1 MLLTFGDA
9 KKFLSRYAGKA
20 GSCKDDAIVD
30 LFVKSVIQEL
40 LNRGANGNLRK
51 WQFYTQNG
59 TITLPPDLLLPVSI
73 RIDGPCAA
81 GSPGRVYDKFYEFYE
96 DATLTDCTPWEKG
109 AVEEPNTFFTQY
121 DIPLCGAR
129 ILAVPRCCEDAGA
142 HLMLYGIDKEY
153 KDIWVPRKEG
163 GKTKGEY
170 LSIQKENSKYTLAC
184 FTSFTSIEKTVT
196 KDYVRLYWYNPD
208 TQAKGLLADLR
219 PNETRPSFRRARILG
234 ADCNQSVKVTVLG
247 RVRFYDNYADSDI
260 IPITSL
266 RALKLMA
273 QTLQA
278 EDNDNIQVA
287 SYKGQRVTDVIE
299 NENRYNRTPQASVN
313 FEPETAPSGIRNI
326 I

>member
-1 MLLTFGDA
+1 MIINFGDA
-9 KKFLSRYAGKA
+9 KKVLARYAGKA
-20 GSCKDDAIVD
+20 GSCRDDSPVD

-40 LNRGANGNLRK
+40 LNRGANGNVRK

-59 TITLPPDLLLPVSI
+59 TITLPQDLLLPIKV
-73 RIDGPCAA
+73 RVDGEC
-81 GSPGRVYDKFYEFYE
+81 GGQPGNVYDKFYEFYE
-96 DATLTDCTPWEKG
+96 EASLADGVPWEKG

-121 DIPLCGAR
+121 DLPPQGAR
-129 ILAVPRCCEDAGA
+129 VLAVPRCKEDCNA
-142 HLMLYGIDKEY
+142 HFMIYGTDVEF
-153 KDIWVPRKEG
+153 KDVWMPKASG
-163 GKTKGEY
+163 GKGKGEY
-170 LSIQKENSKYTLAC
+170 LSIIYEHSKFTAAT

-196 KDYVRLYWYNPD
+196 KDYVRLCWYIPD
-208 TQAKGLLADLR
+208 TDQKGLLADFR
-219 PNETRPSFRRARILG
+219 PNETRPSFRRAKILG
-234 ADCNQSVKVTVLG
+234 IDCDKVSKVTVLG

-287 SYKGQRVTDVIE
+287 SYKGQRVTDVID
-299 NENRYNRTPQASVN
+299 NENKYNRAPQASVN
-313 FEPETAPSGIRNI
+313 FEPETSPGSIKNI